1 MTKMGDYPRG
11 RVRER
16 GCRDGGAKGRF
27 DANNVPYAAAD
38 LLTMA
43 NMGAVRLNSILPVRA
58 PGHGGAPLFL
68 LMNCHSARQVLSPK
82 MAHTHLP

>member
-43 NMGAVRLNSILPVRA
+43 NMVLKRERDPWRRREASGM
-58 PGHGGAPLFL
+58 GAPPR
-68 LMNCHSARQVLSPK
+68 ALSD
-82 MAHTHLP
+82 